1 MQPKRNFSSALA
13 WMIEDW
19 FLYNKKNDF
28 SSWYHIEHLD
38 YTLKYSSNSLKLF
51 SNFFFS
57 FFSHYQCSIQAQCS
71 TQTPNLTHSLFKS
84 WSSSHTLLLQINLIC
99 IPIKSARLKS
109 YIVWFACEQQIFKYA
124 LHMLFPKTYALSSD
138 ALNCLDF
145 YLWIWS

>member
-51 SNFFFS
+51 SNSS
-57 FFSHYQCSIQAQCS
+57 FCYQCSIQAQMHHT
-71 TQTPNLTHSLFKS
+71 TQNLTHSLFKS

-124 LHMLFPKTYALSSD
+124 LHMLFPKTYALSTHR
-138 ALNCLDF
+138 LNSLDF
-145 YLWIWS
+145 YLWIW